1 MRWVYTAI
9 IVVFVLTIAIF
20 LFQNTEAVSV
30 SFLGWG
36 LGAPLA
42 VIVLIVYGL
51 GALTGGSLYALLR
64 RSYQGY
70 REV

>member
-1 MRWVYTAI
+1 MRWLYTAI
-9 IVVFVLTIAIF
+9 IVIFAVAIAIF
-20 LFQNTEAVSV
+20 LFQNTESVSV
-30 SFLGWG
+30 SFLGWA
-36 LGAPLA
+36 LTAPLA